1 MADDGGNPEKEADKK
16 IVHVYPLVKHSDMNE
31 EMRLECLELTITA
44 CEKYASNYEQA
55 ARVIKETMDQ
65 KFGIYW
71 HVVVGEGFG
80 FEVTYETKNIL
91 YLFFAG
97 NLAILLWKCS

>member
-1 MADDGGNPEKEADKK
+1 MGDDGGNPEKEADKK

-31 EMRLECLELTITA
+31 EMRTEAIELSITA

-55 ARVIKETMDQ
+55 ARIIKEAMDK

-80 FEVTYETKNIL
+80 FEITYETKNIL